1 LIQQQLGCQQQQGLQ
16 TASNRKEH
24 NRSGDEA
31 RNSQDGLTMIAGMLE
46 KDEKPTKA
54 WPSSA
59 E

>member
-1 LIQQQLGCQQQQGLQ
+1 LGCQQQQGLQ

-46 KDEKPTKA
+46 KDGKTTKA
-54 WPSSA
+54 RASSA
-59 E
+59 EFK